1 MVDNNVSQG
10 SSIKGAG
17 GGGLAEA
24 LDPIIDTWWGALARR
39 SIDAWMERC
48 DSTANDADRPSRLLT
63 PYGMG
68 P

>member
-24 LDPIIDTWWGALARR
+24 LDPIIDAWPFFNPVSLAGSYGSNSFSETSSAEAAAKR
-39 SIDAWMERC
+39 SKVR
-48 DSTANDADRPSRLLT
+48 
-63 PYGMG
+63 
-68 P
+68 